1 MCMSQEH
8 GAATQGVG
16 AGPDVLRINAETQR
30 KATGENLG
38 GWAER
43 TQGLK
48 PGKMAPQSLK
58 QSSPEMTPIPS
69 SGYFL
74 HVVSASKCRLL
85 FLVLLSL
92 KHLIFFYLYMCA
104 NMCDF
109 WSWNEGGYGPYYVGS
124 RSQTPKL
131 CKSSQRSSPQSHLS
145 SPTSIFFIVEI
156 THITTILTGSFYTSY
171 LFGGMHAMAHK
182 WGSEDS
188 FGESV
193 FSSTMWISGIELRLS
208 GWLRVP
214 LFTEPSLWPHHIY
227 Y

>member
-16 AGPDVLRINAETQR
+16 AGPDVLRINTETQR

-145 SPTSIFFIVEI
+145 SPTSIFFYC
-156 THITTILTGSFYTSY
+156 GNYTY
-171 LFGGMHAMAHK
+171 Y
-182 WGSEDS
+182 
-188 FGESV
+188 
-193 FSSTMWISGIELRLS
+193 
-208 GWLRVP
+208 
-214 LFTEPSLWPHHIY
+214 HHINWIFLY
-227 Y
+227 FLFIWGHARHGTQMGIRRQLWGVSFLLHHVDLRD